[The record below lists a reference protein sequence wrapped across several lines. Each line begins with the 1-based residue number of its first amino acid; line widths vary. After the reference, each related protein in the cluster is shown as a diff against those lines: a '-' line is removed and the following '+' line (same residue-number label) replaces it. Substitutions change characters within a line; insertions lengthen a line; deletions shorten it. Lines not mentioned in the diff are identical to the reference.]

1 MKQKRKVKSLLP
13 QKNFVNGRILTILL
27 VVLSLVLCVWWV
39 SLLTH
44 SAFAEE
50 GEDWQ
55 YSVTV
60 NYRYRNRAGTVT
72 GVLERSITKRY
83 NNGAYYSIPSP
94 KHSGYVCFPENVTGV
109 VNNANVMEYVYYTP
123 EEDINSSGRPDGEE
137 LCELQTVCRDEYG
150 GRIND
155 CWSILGKD
163 YIRGVTYQIPVPGG
177 IVNYV
182 PAMTGVSFKVNTGLY
197 IDIVYLPYNKDFN
210 NNGVADR
217 DEYNITMNYTCKL
230 CGRKEYECSIPQK
243 KLLAPKNDITQ
254 TSQDDVSFPW
264 YRIDYEP
271 SIVLPGYDGEEFD
284 ITVKLTPE
292 RDQNND
298 CVYDWEQELWEIT
311 EFDYTWL
318 DNKVEVLYGM
328 RFLDP
333 SDFTKVVNSIFMSGS
348 SLYISPNPVVVNGN
362 TVDTGVYSH
371 ILWWENNEVYSNN
384 ITLIAWSNNKIHAWN
399 DNASVLWWNGNE
411 VMSWKSGW
419 IPAILVGW
427 ELNKMGTG
435 HDGNALIWWKRNN
448 IEEGHSNV
456 FILWWENNI
465 ILWKDEEN
473 WFETPSKNAIIWWK
487 NVKLVGFDDVFV
499 YSNIDGRFS
508 PASHKAFYL
517 NVGSG
522 VWISTGWIEW
532 LSVGGAVSIWRVDI
546 NNTNT
551 WCDNSSLW
559 VIWSYSGCLVWCT
572 DAWLK
577 AGAKWELLDQW
588 NECAEICE
596 NNSGHCLNQDVEV
609 VNVEDYDA
617 QCTTWVVNTDNA
629 HLCIDDLDS
638 YKNVI
643 FESSLI
649 DSDEECPTGQNIC
662 VYQCDEGYHLT
673 WDSEWIGCYSDCKLP
688 WDETK
693 AIKHNETVFGYNIEN
708 VSCSNDVYVFPLETE
723 IINKWQPGPMYTIWN
738 VNRNGEWYYNRA
750 KYWKSYESCGNYD
763 HKKTLICYKWILYL
777 TLTGNDGKPDFS
789 TAEEA
794 KKYNHESCY
803 LHNYR
808 CDDSVYTLTSG
819 QILNDRNDGPQNGG
833 SREVADRGI
842 LTWNRWL
849 YGACIDFAAD
859 PSDPTKNGEL
869 CNTWTYRY
877 HFIGCREGYF
887 LGDDGICKKDC
898 SLKGKNWNLETYRNN
913 EEVIGYQVTSAQCPD
928 ECTWSNLVC
937 NDGDWHIGSKT
948 GLLATGIWY
957 NYCNWG
963 KKTCDSNVYNV
974 TQTIHDQYS
983 GDSIYT
989 GCVSYN
995 VNGNKCSTGDTNY
1008 KLINCRT
1015 DNHTENMRWCISNT
1029 KWEQCKK
1036 GEKPKNSNYV
1046 IVDVPITWSGSWNTG
1061 NWTEPEDCKWTCND
1075 GYTTGSDGK
1084 SCVLAECWEELNTCK
1099 NGVNA
1104 TWAWS
1109 DDSASWWK
1117 CGSKTCSLC
1126 KDGYHPVGSG
1136 DTPPYCEK
1144 NENGVCGTGHYNCL
1158 WGVKNERNEWLSW
1171 WVAYFWDCL
1180 GVGSGT
1186 TDDLWCVECAEWYL
1200 QDGKTCK
1207 KVENGVCGAS
1217 RYICETWSPTNTGEN
1232 DSEYYWDCEGEN
1244 WWDNAEWCKECKLW
1258 RDENGNCVNDNSI
1271 DWYQICRSTTY
1282 ITGTYGG
1289 NATEYTSLSKVK
1301 FYSVDQRPLPIKV
1314 EVHQNLIYKYTEGRG
1329 NQNDDCMEIEV
1340 IKTWDIV
1347 STTQTPKGSWSLAVQ
1362 SCFNKRAAAR
1372 GLDGWTYWDLDG
1384 NPEII
1389 TRDDVSFVP
1398 GFDCL
1403 MPRCGSV
1410 EKSCADWFMTGYNES
1425 DETRKCV
1432 YWNKEVSCRYKCVD
1446 TKKCPIGY
1454 KEQGD
1459 ECKLYAKYCA
1469 DPARTSCGWWNLVH
1483 LNSASCFWLSDWQVN
1498 EPDWSIWNWPSK
1510 LNLFSVCIGQYFSDP
1525 QNNLYTLS
1533 PQYTDSICDDDL
1545 DLNTV
1550 LNECFDGLK
1559 HYYVNYNTYDNW
1571 YYIDQCAKVPATAT
1585 KCVVDRNCRVISG
1598 WSGLNL

>member
-13 QKNFVNGRILTILL
+13 KKNFVNGRFLTILL
-27 VVLSLVLCVWWV
+27 VVLSLVLCIWWV

-44 SAFAEE
+44 SVLAEE
-50 GEDWQ
+50 GDDWQ
-55 YSVTV
+55 
-60 NYRYRNRAGTVT
+60 
-72 GVLERSITKRY
+72 
-83 NNGAYYSIPSP
+83 
-94 KHSGYVCFPENVTGV
+94 
-109 VNNANVMEYVYYTP
+109 
-123 EEDINSSGRPDGEE
+123 
-137 LCELQTVCRDEYG
+137 CELMTRCIDKDIDNV
-150 GRIND
+150 INDNEIHD
-155 CWSILGKD
+155 CWSVS
-163 YIRGVTYQIPVPGG
+163 RGYFRGETYDIPVPGE

-182 PAMTGVSFKVNTGLY
+182 PAESLVTVTIPTGLTAW
-197 IDIVYLPYNKDFN
+197 IVNLPYYEDFN
-210 NNGVADR
+210 NDGVADR
-217 DEYNITMNYTCKL
+217 DEYKIIMNYTCKL
-230 CGRKEYECSIPQK
+230 CGRKEYECSIPK
-243 KLLAPKNDITQ
+243 KELFAHKTHYTQ

-264 YRIDYEP
+264 YRIEYEP
-271 SIVLPGYDGEEFD
+271 SEVHPQYDGQEFD
-284 ITVKLTPE
+284 ITVKLTPK

-333 SDFTKVVNSIFMSGS
+333 SDFMKVVNSIYMSGS

-371 ILWWENNEVYSNN
+371 ILWWESNEVSSNN

-411 VMSWKSGW
+411 VMPWKFGW
-419 IPAILVGW
+419 IPTILVGW
-427 ELNKMGTG
+427 ELNVMGTG
-435 HDGNALIWWKRNN
+435 HDGNALIWWKGNN

-487 NVKLVGFDDVFV
+487 NVKLVGFEDVFV

-522 VWISTGWIEW
+522 VWINTGWIEW
-532 LSVGGAVSIWRVDI
+532 LSVGGAVSIWRVNI
-546 NNTNT
+546 NTS
-551 WCDNSSLW
+551 CDNFSFW

-572 DAWLK
+572 KAWFK
-577 AGAKWELLDQW
+577 AGKKWELLDQW

-617 QCTTWVVNTDNA
+617 QCTTWVVNTGNA

-662 VYQCDEGYHLT
+662 VYQCNEGYHLT

-693 AIKHNETVFGYNIEN
+693 TIKHNETVFGYNIAN

-723 IINKWQPGPMYTIWN
+723 IINLWKPYFKYTKIDITK
-738 VNRNGEWYYNRA
+738 NGISYPNRA
-750 KYWKSYESCGNYD
+750 KNGKSYESCGNYD
-763 HKKTLICYKWILYL
+763 HKKTLICYKWTLYL

-794 KKYNHESCY
+794 KKYKYKSCD
-803 LHNYR
+803 LHNYG
-808 CDDSVYTLTSG
+808 CDTSVYTLTSG
-819 QILNDRNDGPQNGG
+819 QILNIRNDGPFNDG

-842 LTWNRWL
+842 LTWRKWL
-849 YGACIDFAAD
+849 YEACIDFMAPD
-859 PSDPTKNGEL
+859 PSINWEH
-869 CNTWTYRY
+869 CSTWTYHY
-877 HFIGCREGYF
+877 HFIRCMDGYTKGEDSICR
-887 LGDDGICKKDC
+887 KDC
-898 SLKGKNWNLETYRNN
+898 SLKGKNWNESYSNDA
-913 EEVIGYQVTSAQCPD
+913 EVIGYQVTSTQCPD
-928 ECTWSNLVC
+928 ECTWSKLVC

-948 GLLATGIWY
+948 GSLATGAWY

-963 KKTCDSNVYNV
+963 KKTCDNNVYNV
-974 TQTIHDQYS
+974 NQAEHDSWVSTSFYADCINYS
-983 GDSIYT
+983 VNNNDCNT
-989 GCVSYN
+989 GATV
-995 VNGNKCSTGDTNY
+995 Y
-1008 KLINCRT
+1008 KLT
-1015 DNHTENMRWCISNT
+1015 WCIENHHANETKKWCESNT
-1029 KWEQCKK
+1029 GHAQCHK
-1036 GEKPKNSNYV
+1036 GNSPANSDYV
-1046 IVDVPITWSGSWNTG
+1046 IENVEITWEGEWNTG
-1061 NWTEPEDCKWTCND
+1061 HWSTPRDCRWVCKD

-1084 SCVLAECWEELNTCK
+1084 SCVLAECWKELNTCK
-1099 NGVNA
+1099 DGVNA
-1104 TWAWS
+1104 TWVWS

-1144 NENGVCGTGHYNCL
+1144 NENGVCWTKHYNCES
-1158 WGVKNERNEWLSW
+1158 WKKNERNEWLSW
-1171 WVAYFWDCL
+1171 WVAYSWDCL
-1180 GVGSGT
+1180 GIGSGT

-1289 NATEYTSLSKVK
+1289 NATEYTSLSKVR

-1314 EVHQNLIYKYTEGRG
+1314 EVHQNLIYKATEGLG
-1329 NQNDDCMEIEV
+1329 NENYDCMEIEV

-1362 SCFNKRAAAR
+1362 SCFNKRAA
-1372 GLDGWTYWDLDG
+1372 GIGVSYWDLDG
-1384 NPEII
+1384 NPGII
-1389 TRDDVSFVP
+1389 TRGDVSFVP

-1403 MPRCGSV
+1403 MPTCGSV
-1410 EKSCADWFMTGYNES
+1410 KKSCADWFMTGYNES

-1432 YWNKEVSCRYKCVD
+1432 YWNNEVSCRYKCVD

-1469 DPARTSCGWWNLVH
+1469 DPARTSCGWWKLVH
-1483 LNSASCFWLSDWQVN
+1483 LNSDSCFWLSDWQVN
-1498 EPDWSIWNWPSK
+1498 EPDWGVWNWPSK
-1510 LNLFSVCIGQYFSDP
+1510 LNLFSACIGQYFSDP
-1525 QNNLYTLS
+1525 QDYLYTLS
-1533 PQYTDSICDDDL
+1533 PQYTDSICDGDL
-1545 DLNTV
+1545 DLDTV

-1559 HYYVNYNTYDNW
+1559 HYVNYNSYDNW
-1571 YYIDQCAKVPATAT
+1571 YYIDQCAEVPATAT
-1585 KCVVDRNCRVISG
+1585 KCVVRTCKVIS
-1598 WSGLNL
+1598 SENL

>member
-1 MKQKRKVKSLLP
+1 
-13 QKNFVNGRILTILL
+13 
-27 VVLSLVLCVWWV
+27 VLCVWWV

-44 SAFAEE
+44 S
-50 GEDWQ
+50 
-55 YSVTV
+55 V
-60 NYRYRNRAGTVT
+60 RAQNIPNTD
-72 GVLERSITKRY
+72 E
-83 NNGAYYSIPSP
+83 NGDGIDD
-94 KHSGYVCFPENVTGV
+94 GLQVCNLHISFK
-109 VNNANVMEYVYYTP
+109 A
-123 EEDINSSGRPDGEE
+123 GEE
-137 LCELQTVCRDEYG
+137 YINGGIRTITGLVPYYNTSNADIFEYEIG
-150 GRIND
+150 VDVPFYNID
-155 CWSILGKD
+155 TYEIVWPSFLLGK
-163 YIRGVTYQIPVPGG
+163 PVGRSYVGLNDSKLSVGISEPG
-177 IVNYV
+177 IYTIN
-182 PAMTGVSFKVNTGLY
+182 LY
-197 IDIVYLPYNKDFN
+197 YK
-210 NNGVADR
+210 
-217 DEYNITMNYTCKL
+217 
-230 CGRKEYECSIPQK
+230 
-243 KLLAPKNDITQ
+243 PKNDTNWNNIPDELEYIVVYEYEGKSGLGNAAEST
-254 TSQDDVSFPW
+254 TW
-264 YRIDYEP
+264 YCGERGEVIRFSGPEIDWYIPKVNWEG
-271 SIVLPGYDGEEFD
+271 IGINWNIWTCEWVIGQQ
-284 ITVKLTPE
+284 ITVKYSPIK
-292 RDQNND
+292 DQNND
-298 CVYDWEQELWEIT
+298 GIWDGEQELWEIT

-333 SDFTKVVNSIFMSGS
+333 SDFTKVVNSIYMSGS
-348 SLYISPNPVVVNGN
+348 SLYISPNPVIVNGSNN

-384 ITLIAWSNNKIHAWN
+384 ITLIAWSNNKIHDWN

-411 VMSWKSGW
+411 VMPWKSGW
-419 IPAILVGW
+419 IPTILVGW
-427 ELNKMGTG
+427 ESNVMGTG
-435 HDGNALIWWKRNN
+435 HDGNILIWWRNN
-448 IEEGHSNV
+448 TIWASGDPYADDVSGSV
-456 FILWWENNI
+456 VLWWE
-465 ILWKDEEN
+465 W
-473 WFETPSKNAIIWWK
+473 NAIGLDSYNVMIWWNK
-487 NVKLVGFDDVFV
+487 VLVQGKHNIFV
-499 YSNIDGRFS
+499 YSNMGDWFS
-508 PASHKAFYL
+508 PLSHNAFYL
-517 NVGSG
+517 NVVSG
-522 VWISTGWIEW
+522 AWINTGWIEW
-532 LSVGGAVSIWRVDI
+532 LSVGGAVSIWRVNI
-546 NNTNT
+546 NIDDCTE
-551 WCDNSSLW
+551 DNLW

-572 DAWLK
+572 KAWFG
-577 AGAKWELLDQW
+577 AGKKWELLDQW

-617 QCTTWVVNTDNA
+617 QCTTWVVNTGNA

-662 VYQCDEGYHLT
+662 VYQCNEGYHLT

-688 WDETK
+688 WDETET
-693 AIKHNETVFGYNIEN
+693 IKHNETVFGYNIEN

-723 IINKWQPGPMYTIWN
+723 IINLWKPYFKYTKIN
-738 VNRNGEWYYNRA
+738 ITKNDISYPNRA
-750 KYWKSYESCGNYD
+750 KNGKSYESCGNYD
-763 HKKTLICYKWILYL
+763 HKKTLICYKWKLYL

-794 KKYNHESCY
+794 KKYNQKSCN
-803 LHNYR
+803 LHNYE
-808 CDDSVYTLTSG
+808 CDTSVYSLTSG
-819 QILNDRNDGPQNGG
+819 DILNVRDDGPFNDG

-842 LTWNRWL
+842 LTWRKWL
-849 YGACIDFAAD
+849 YEACIDFMAPD
-859 PSDPTKNGEL
+859 SSINWEH
-869 CNTWTYRY
+869 CSTWTYHY
-877 HFIGCREGYF
+877 HFIRCMDGYTRGEDNICR
-887 LGDDGICKKDC
+887 KDC
-898 SLKGKNWNLETYRNN
+898 SLKGKNWNELYHNDD
-913 EEVIGYQVTSAQCPD
+913 EVIGYQVTSAQCPD

-963 KKTCDSNVYNV
+963 KKTCDKGTYNV

-1029 KWEQCKK
+1029 KEEQCK
-1036 GEKPKNSNYV
+1036 EEWKPENSNYV
-1046 IVDVPITWSGSWNTG
+1046 IVNVPITWSGSWNTG
-1061 NWTEPEDCKWTCND
+1061 HWSTPRDCRWVCKD

-1084 SCVLAECWEELNTCK
+1084 SCVLAECWKELNTCK

-1104 TWAWS
+1104 TWVWS

-1144 NENGVCGTGHYNCL
+1144 NENGVCWTKHYNCES
-1158 WGVKNERNEWLSW
+1158 WKKNERNEWLSW
-1171 WVAYFWDCL
+1171 WVAYSWDCL
-1180 GVGSGT
+1180 GIGSGT

-1289 NATEYTSLSKVK
+1289 NATEYTSLSKVR

-1314 EVHQNLIYKYTEGRG
+1314 EVRQNLIYKYTEGWG

-1347 STTQTPKGSWSLAVQ
+1347 STTQTPRGLAVQ
-1362 SCFNKRAAAR
+1362 SCFDKRATAI
-1372 GLDGWTYWDLDG
+1372 GVSYWDLDG

-1389 TRDDVSFVP
+1389 TRGDVSFVP

-1410 EKSCADWFMTGYNES
+1410 KKSCADWFMTGYNES

-1432 YWNKEVSCRYKCVD
+1432 YWNNEVSCRYKCVD

-1469 DPARTSCGWWNLVH
+1469 DPARTSCGWWKLVH
-1483 LNSASCFWLSDWQVN
+1483 LNSDSCFWLSNWQVN

-1510 LNLFSVCIGQYFSDP
+1510 LNLFSACIGQYFSDP
-1525 QNNLYTLS
+1525 QDYLYTLS
-1533 PQYTDSICDDDL
+1533 PQYTDSICDGDL
-1545 DLNTV
+1545 DLDTV

-1559 HYYVNYNTYDNW
+1559 HYVNYNSYDNW
-1571 YYIDQCAKVPATAT
+1571 YYIDQCAEVPATAT
-1585 KCVVDRNCRVISG
+1585 KCVVRTCKVIS
-1598 WSGLNL
+1598 SENL